1 MTLPEPVAS
10 PKDVRLI
17 GVPMDLG
24 AGRRGVDMGPS
35 AVRYAGLGP
44 MIQGLGHGY
53 HDGGDISVPIPEV
66 RAPGRGPRYLK
77 EIHRACERLALR
89 VERLMDEGVM
99 PLVVGGDHS
108 MAIGTVTGLA
118 AHYRKQGQKLGL
130 IWVDAHADMNTPETS
145 PTGNIHGMPL
155 GTLMGFGAPELVN
168 LGGFT
173 PKVDPQNVAL
183 IGIREVDE
191 GEREIVLRSGIHYY
205 EMMKVDARG
214 MGAVVEEA
222 IAHALR
228 GTAGIHLSF
237 DMDAV
242 DPDYAPGV
250 GTPVRGGISLRESHL
265 LMEMASDTGRL
276 VALEFAELNPI
287 HDVANQTGQLLC
299 ELVGSALGKKVM
311 PTIGPRRR

>member
-1 MTLPEPVAS
+1 MTRTETARNARP
-10 PKDVRLI
+10 VRLI

-35 AVRYAGLGP
+35 AVRYAGIGAR
-44 MIQGLGHGY
+44 IAGLGHEY
-53 HDGGDISVPIPEV
+53 HDGGDISVPIPEA
-66 RAPGRGPRYLK
+66 RAPGKGPRYLR
-77 EIHRACERLALR
+77 EIHRACERLAQR
-89 VERLMDEGVM
+89 VERLLDEGVM

-108 MAIGTVTGLA
+108 MAIGTVTGVA
-118 AHYRKQGQKLGL
+118 AHHRKRDERIGL
-130 IWVDAHADMNTPETS
+130 VWVDAHADMNTPETS
-145 PTGNIHGMPL
+145 PTGNVHGMPL
-155 GTLMGFGAPELVN
+155 GTLMGYGAAELVQ

-173 PKVDPQNVAL
+173 PKVAPENVAL
-183 IGIREVDE
+183 IGIREVDD

-214 MGAVVEEA
+214 MAAVVEEA

-228 GTAGIHLSF
+228 GTSGFHLSF

-265 LMEMASDTGRL
+265 LMELASDTGRL
-276 VALEFAELNPI
+276 VSLEFAELNPI
-287 HDVANQTGQLLC
+287 HDVANQTGLLLC
-299 ELVGSALGKKVM
+299 ELVESALGKKVM
-311 PTIGPRRR
+311 PTYGARRR